1 MDQKQIDPGE
11 TWRTYHGT
19 SKLIQ
24 KTRVVRMFGLKRRRC
39 PKPEFNVT
47 YSLSLKHH
55 SALGDSPVLLQW
67 LNTVEL
73 VFDLIVSKRLFF
85 WKANSLTLQRFSY
98 IQCYTLGLSTLVKSQ
113 FGHVWPVTYPTI
125 LSSCFLTSACSTC
138 SSFIFFSNRARC
150 FSNRL

>member
-1 MDQKQIDPGE
+1 MMDQKQIDPGE

-73 VFDLIVSKRLFF
+73 VFDLIVSNVCFLKSEFIDLAAFFIYPMLHSWTFNARQISIWLRLASHLPNNLVFLFPNFRLLYLLFF
-85 WKANSLTLQRFSY
+85 HLLF
-98 IQCYTLGLSTLVKSQ
+98 
-113 FGHVWPVTYPTI
+113 
-125 LSSCFLTSACSTC
+125 
-138 SSFIFFSNRARC
+138 
-150 FSNRL
+150 